1 MKPRFRAEWV
11 VVSEELLILASCLLR
26 PMSRN
31 SVLEELSVRR
41 FAIWYFHTL
50 TFHQHIAVLV
60 TKSARSFY
68 ALKTIRTNGLNGNA
82 LWDVTRATLVSQL
95 LYASP
100 AWWGYIKADERNRLQ
115 SIIVKAIRYG
125 YLPRSFSTIDELRED
140 SDDKLFFSAR
150 YNPNHV
156 LRRLLPQPKT
166 IEHNLRQRTHN
177 LTLPM
182 DVNATVKQNFVYR
195 MLFRDIY

>member
-1 MKPRFRAEWV
+1 MAPTRSRPLAF
-11 VVSEELLILASCLLR
+11 LIREPFTQLPTS
-26 PMSRN
+26 
-31 SVLEELSVRR
+31 
-41 FAIWYFHTL
+41 
-50 TFHQHIAVLV
+50 
-60 TKSARSFY
+60 
-68 ALKTIRTNGLNGNA
+68 NA
-82 LWDVTRATLVSQL
+82 LWDVTRATLVSEL

-100 AWWGYIKADERNRLQ
+100 AWWGYLKADERNRLQ

-156 LRRLLPQPKT
+156 LHHLLPQPKT

-182 DVNATVKQNFVYR
+182 DVNATMKQNFLYR
-195 MLFRDIY
+195 MLFRHIY